1 MRRRFIEPL
10 EDGVAYFDDR
20 DAPMVILR
28 GAVKPALLSEAGVP
42 MDRRFTF
49 FDQAWEAG
57 KTPVIIINIGILE
70 STRTYEYI

>member
-1 MRRRFIEPL
+1 MQNMIVCYS

-49 FDQAWEAG
+49 FDQAR
-57 KTPVIIINIGILE
+57 PLL
-70 STRTYEYI
+70 